1 MHARNPSTCAC
12 MCHKDCE
19 IGKYFKDC
27 KCRKCLVDNIVVTC
41 DEVVDTPES
50 AVINLN
56 DGTDYWFIAVVLL
69 PVVSL
74 LLLLLSTTLK
84 MN

>member
-27 KCRKCLVDNIVVTC
+27 KCMKCLVDNIVVTC
-41 DEVVDTPES
+41 DEVVDTPF
-50 AVINLN
+50 
-56 DGTDYWFIAVVLL
+56 TIAIIKYYIKNELII
-69 PVVSL
+69 PC
-74 LLLLLSTTLK
+74 LLSY
-84 MN
+84 